1 MWLIKDTLTSLYKA
15 SKTRIKIMV
24 FSQVQKL
31 PNDNEGFKQKIDLIR
46 LEFWLQCGEQRSEA
60 RMNDY
65 EGISQE
71 LWPQIM

>member
-1 MWLIKDTLTSLYKA
+1 
-15 SKTRIKIMV
+15 MV

-65 EGISQE
+65 EGIDQE